1 MAAPNSS
8 AALGARFFGPLQS
21 PIQISATYQINGGTS
36 IAAGASITDTGKTF
50 TGALTTDTQIAVG
63 YDDAVAAL
71 LAPLGLVLTDVV
83 VTAANTVSLTWT
95 NTTSIAVTPPATS
108 QQYWLVRLGTFY
120 GR

>member
-21 PIQISATYQINGGTS
+21 PIQISATYQINGGTA
-36 IAAGASITDTGKTF
+36 IAAGASITDSKTF
-50 TGALTTDTQIAVG
+50 TGALATDTQIAVG

-71 LAPLGLVLTDVV
+71 LAPLGLVLSDVV

-95 NTTSIAVTPPATS
+95 NTTSASVTPPATS
-108 QQYWLVRLGTFY
+108 QQYWLVRLGVFY